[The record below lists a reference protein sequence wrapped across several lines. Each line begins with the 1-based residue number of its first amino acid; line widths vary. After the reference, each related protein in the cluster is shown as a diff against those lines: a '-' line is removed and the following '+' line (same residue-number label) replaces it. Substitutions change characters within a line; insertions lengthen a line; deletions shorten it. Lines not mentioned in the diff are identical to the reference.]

1 MRELAASFDRAV
13 CGRQEI
19 TAGKR
24 SVPEETAVALS
35 YNGGTY
41 AVMMASPTRGAG
53 AKSAHARA
61 A

>member
-1 MRELAASFDRAV
+1 MRELAASVDCAV